1 MAFANSDL
9 KLGTSTEYDRNEAQ
23 FAVKNIDVLTP
34 VRKFYDGRCIFITG
48 GTGFMGKLL
57 IEKLFRGC
65 PGINCIFLLI
75 RPKKGKSVLQRKEDI
90 IEDLVS
96 SLFAN
101 VYYIFV

>member
-9 KLGTSTEYDRNEAQ
+9 KLGTSTEYERDDTPFVVE
-23 FAVKNIDVLTP
+23 NIDVLTP

-75 RPKKGKSVLQRKEDI
+75 RPKKENSVLERMEEI
-90 IEDLVS
+90 IDNLVS
-96 SLFAN
+96 SLLAI